1 MNSSVAGD
9 IAWGVVITCGLFALA
24 LVFPLVGFCFIPFV
38 PVPTLLYRCKLG
50 RNPSLI
56 LMLITFMILAVFTGQ
71 MGFDLII
78 VAVLLLTG
86 YFLGEQFQQRQSVE
100 AVVLKSCGLVLGAG
114 TVAVLGFNLVS
125 ATSLGDVVHHFVTQN
140 LELTLAI
147 YKEAGVAQ
155 ETIDTIVGVRETIE
169 SILTRL
175 LPAFVVTSMLFVS
188 WVSVVTGKYV
198 FRLKSVPYPDFG
210 RLNRWKAPELLVWAV
225 IICGVAVFLPQ
236 LGARWIGING
246 LLILATIYF
255 FQGLA
260 IVSFYFEKKGFP
272 KLLRAV
278 LYGLILLQPLIFIV
292 VILFGFFDMW
302 INFRRL
308 NQPPDPSSMDE

>member
-9 IAWGVVITCGLFALA
+9 IAWGVGITCVLFALA

-38 PVPTLLYRCKLG
+38 PVPILLYRSKLG

-56 LMLITFMILAVFTGQ
+56 LMVITFVIVTVFTGQ
-71 MGFDLII
+71 LGFDLII
-78 VAVLLLTG
+78 IALLLLTG
-86 YFLGEQFQQRQSVE
+86 YFLGEQFQQQQSVE
-100 AVVLKSCGLVLGAG
+100 AAVLKSCGLLLGAG
-114 TVAVLGFNLVS
+114 AVAIFGFNLVS
-125 ATSLGDVVHHFVTQN
+125 ATSLGDVVHRFVTQN

-155 ETIDTIVGVRETIE
+155 ETIDTIVGARETIE
-169 SILTRL
+169 SLLTRL
-175 LPAFVVTSMLFVS
+175 LPAFVVTSLLFVN
-188 WVSVVTGKYV
+188 WVSVVTAKYV
-198 FRLKSVPYPDFG
+198 FGLKSVPYPEFG
-210 RLNRWKAPELLVWAV
+210 RLNCWKAPEPMVWAV
-225 IICGVAVFLPQ
+225 IFCGVAVFLPQ

-255 FQGLA
+255 FQGIA

-278 LYGLILLQPLIFIV
+278 LYGMIFLQPLIFIV
-292 VILFGFFDMW
+292 VILFGFFDVW
-302 INFRRL
+302 IDFRRL
-308 NQPPDPSSMDE
+308 NKAPDSSSTDE